1 MLGFPHLIHRKRTRN
16 EYAPAAA
23 QTNKKKTPES
33 QNGLTEPPLS
43 DILYKSAP
51 FPPFNNTMKPRTLRV
66 LLLLAALQHSAQAD
80 QSFLAEG
87 VNRGD
92 ITASERF
99 YDNGKGYYWQGHTL
113 SSAANELYNST
124 GRSWD
129 FLGELAERVP
139 AGAVPNYSS
148 SQAHFYDKLTDDA
161 NTCWYNVSANV
172 LQYWLNDYGVFYRGS
187 GDDGQGGHEL
197 PYGYTYS
204 KEYLS
209 QLGGTQS
216 LRVDMYFYDNW
227 ENVGGN
233 TTMSMP
239 WFLGGY
245 NEDPDKSGSAQ
256 GGFFQEYFSST
267 DATYRCVASQGGFSL
282 SATLSNLVEG
292 MGLTQNSD
300 GSYSC
305 STPGQIIDFGISAT
319 DENGQRSGHALTCY
333 GFNTNDDGELTS
345 ILVTNSDDQS
355 YGLVEL
361 YLKTDDSNGKVYLY
375 SDAECTQRWDYADL
389 NDWCVDQLGWIDTP
403 EVLKDMY
410 RQYNDADTPLVWN
423 GNGSEWNAADAGEAS
438 YDELPTAATGWD
450 VYVSQDEFSDHY
462 HSWYKEGRPIEFNDH
477 GSAGSSVR
485 IVGNVGTPKLILS
498 NSSAVTYSFTGDGRN
513 SITANAI
520 EASGGGRSEFYSIG
534 VQADS
539 VSIRALSTLSLGE
552 GSSLS
557 AQSVRVGSS
566 GVLELAGGTLAAEQ
580 VTIGANSAFAVT
592 GKGGSFTGSTL
603 TLEGGSTLSFDF
615 SSADGSSPLLSMSGN
630 MTLNGTVTLK
640 LTGSLVDGATYN
652 LISFASDAML
662 SSNWSSLFTGYD
674 GTLSFS
680 DNVLSIVY
688 SMPAQLTW
696 NSGSGTWSSGTWN
709 NGSAD
714 SSKASVTFAATGT
727 PATITVNGTVTP
739 GAIAITGGQYSFTPG
754 AEGGTIGSNRDLSI
768 SGGAAVSTKLNF
780 ADRRISLSEGASL
793 TYNLSG
799 ENAIRSLNLAE
810 GTSVTFAQDGSYRLQ
825 DSTSLNG
832 SIKVTDSANLS
843 LELADDAV
851 VADLSTDAGST
862 VSFRNSSTDKDINYT
877 LGSSPEQL
885 QGAVRIG
892 DAADAHGTNLNIAAE
907 SSTSFSIADGSKLT
921 LNGTGSFRGTTDGS
935 GSVEVAQ
942 GADVSFAPD
951 SSSRKLKLGSENE
964 LIIKGQATAGARAAE
979 GESGTDGTPVC
990 GSDAAITVAKDGSLT
1005 AYVSK
1010 YRGSSFSR
1018 LTLDGGSATF
1028 DANGL
1033 DSPSS
1038 SSSPLARVEQLHV
1051 TSQGG
1056 SLNLIQQDSI
1066 QFGANVVAVEQLSGE
1081 GGALNFSV
1089 TEAML
1094 NPHLLRI
1101 ESTAEGY
1108 MGDLNVSV
1116 KQNAYYATDYYGT
1129 AGAELQS
1136 GSLGRVTLSA
1146 AGVLDHAR
1154 ASFGVAG
1161 EVTIGGIN
1169 GDETGYLYSGS
1180 MATTNGMLIANT
1192 DEGVRSS
1199 IKASSH
1205 TLTIDTESSNTFAG
1219 NVFKGKAAGS
1229 SGGILSIVKRG
1240 SGSQSF
1246 TGGNLEGL
1254 QGGSFSVEGGT
1265 LSISAEL
1272 TATDVAIA
1280 TGSLLDLNG
1289 SRLTVTGN
1297 LSVGSP
1303 SGLAPAS
1310 AVSSAPAALNSA
1322 GSASPSLNATLDL
1335 TQASSLS
1342 FSSALDLNGNAL
1354 VLSDLQTQS
1363 MLLTLAADMTL
1374 GAPGMQDLTLF
1385 TNVGSLLIGNGSYE
1399 SAIDADLYL
1408 QNELLSENSML
1419 VFADGN
1425 LMLTNVYTT
1434 PEPTTAT
1441 LSLLGLAGL
1450 LLRRRRRA

>member
-23 QTNKKKTPES
+23 QTDKKKTPES

-99 YDNGKGYYWQGHTL
+99 YDNGKGYYWQGYNLNT
-113 SSAANELYNST
+113 AANELYNST

-139 AGAVPNYSS
+139 AGADPNDSS

-282 SATLSNLVEG
+282 SAILSNLVEG

-333 GFNTNDDGELTS
+333 GFNTNDNGELTS
-345 ILVTNSDDQS
+345 ILITNSDDQF

-450 VYVSQDEFSDHY
+450 VYVSQGEFSDHY

-477 GSAGSSVR
+477 GSADSSVR

-498 NSSAVTYSFTGDGRN
+498 NSSAVTYRFTGDGSN

-615 SSADGSSPLLSMSGN
+615 SSADSSSPLLSMSGN

-652 LISFASDAML
+652 LISFASGATL

-754 AEGGTIGSNRDLSI
+754 AEGGTIGGNRDLSI
-768 SGGAAVSTKLNF
+768 SGGAAVSTELNF

-877 LGSSPEQL
+877 LGSSPEKL
-885 QGAVRIG
+885 KGAVRIG
-892 DAADAHGTNLNIAAE
+892 DAADAHVTNLNIAAE
-907 SSTSFSIADGSKLT
+907 SSTAFSIADGSKLT
-921 LNGTGSFRGTTDGS
+921 LNGTGSFQGTTDGS

-979 GESGTDGTPVC
+979 GGSGTDGTPVC

-1056 SLNLIQQDSI
+1056 SLNLIQQDVGYG
-1066 QFGANVVAVEQLSGE
+1066 GANVVAVGQLSGE

-1089 TEAML
+1089 NKAWL

-1116 KQNAYYATDYYGT
+1116 SQDAFANDYSCT

-1219 NVFKGKAAGS
+1219 DVFKGKAAGS

-1246 TGGNLEGL
+1246 TGSILEGL

-1322 GSASPSLNATLDL
+1322 GSASPSLNAKLDL

-1342 FSSALDLNGNAL
+1342 FSSALDLNGNDL
-1354 VLSDLQTQS
+1354 VLSDPQTQS

-1408 QNELLSENSML
+1408 QNELLSEKSML

-1450 LLRRRRRA
+1450 LLRRRRRV

>member
-33 QNGLTEPPLS
+33 QNDLTRPFLS
-43 DILYKSAP
+43 DILRKSAS

-99 YDNGKGYYWQGHTL
+99 YDNGKGYYWQGYKL

-139 AGAVPNYSS
+139 AGADPNDSS

-245 NEDPDKSGSAQ
+245 NEDPDKSGSAR

-282 SATLSNLVEG
+282 SAILSNLVEG

-333 GFNTNDDGELTS
+333 GFNTNDNGELTS

-450 VYVSQDEFSDHY
+450 VYVSQGEFSDHY

-498 NSSAVTYSFTGDGRN
+498 NSSAVTYRFTGDGSN
-513 SITANAI
+513 SITAGAI

-592 GKGGSFTGSTL
+592 GKGGSFSGTAL
-603 TLEGGSTLSFDF
+603 TLEDGSTLSFDF
-615 SSADGSSPLLSMSGN
+615 SSADGSVPLLSMSGN

-652 LISFASDAML
+652 LISFETGASL

-674 GTLSFS
+674 GMLHFS
-680 DNVLSIVY
+680 DKVLSLVY
-688 SMPAQLTW
+688 SMPTQLEWTT
-696 NSGSGTWSSGTWN
+696 GSGTWSSGTWN
-709 NGSAD
+709 NANA
-714 SSKASVTFAATGT
+714 ASNNAAVTFAATGT

-754 AEGGTIGSNRDLSI
+754 AEGGFINGNRDLNI
-768 SGGAAVSTKLNF
+768 SGGAAVSTELNF
-780 ADRRISLSEGASL
+780 AGRRISLSEEASL
-793 TYNLSG
+793 TYKLSG
-799 ENAIRSLNLAE
+799 ENTIRSLNLAE
-810 GTSVTFAQDGSYRLQ
+810 GTAVTFAQDGTYRLQ
-825 DSTSLNG
+825 NSSALAG

-851 VADLSTDAGST
+851 VADLSTDEGST

-877 LGSSPEQL
+877 LNSSTEQL
-885 QGAVRIG
+885 KGAVRIG

-907 SSTSFSIADGSKLT
+907 SSSAFSIADGSKLT
-921 LNGTGSFRGTTDGS
+921 LNGTGSFQGTTAGS

-942 GADVSFAPD
+942 GAAVSFALG

-1010 YRGSSFSR
+1010 YRGSAFSR

-1038 SSSPLARVEQLHV
+1038 SSSPLARVKQLHV

-1056 SLNLIQQDSI
+1056 SLNLIQQDVGYG
-1066 QFGANVVAVEQLSGE
+1066 GANVVAVEQLSGE
-1081 GGALNFSV
+1081 GGTLNFSV
-1089 TEAML
+1089 NKAWL

-1116 KQNAYYATDYYGT
+1116 SQDAFANDYSCT

-1136 GSLGRVTLSA
+1136 GSLGRVTLKTSGDQA
-1146 AGVLDHAR
+1146 HVR

-1219 NVFKGKAAGS
+1219 DVFKGKAAGS

-1246 TGGNLEGL
+1246 TGSNLEGL
-1254 QGGSFSVEGGT
+1254 QGGSFTVEGGT

-1342 FSSALDLNGNAL
+1342 FSSALDLNGYAL
-1354 VLSDLQTQS
+1354 VLSDPQTQS